1 MTINTVLLSPETK
14 AMRREKLS
22 GAVISPTML
31 LDVSSGEIV
40 PHATADA
47 KPAILRIADINVGSA
62 GDIDTDYADGEIVN
76 YVEGMSN
83 GEYVAVTIA
92 ASQTI
97 AAGGELASN
106 GAGLLKSPAVAG
118 TGVIYIADEAVTT
131 GVGETAIIRAQVAV

>member
-31 LDVSSGEIV
+31 LDVSSGKVV
-40 PHATADA
+40 PHATAEA
-47 KPAILRIADINVGSA
+47 KPAILRITDINVGSA

-76 YVEGMSN
+76 YAEGMAN

-97 AAGGELASN
+97 AVGGELASN
-106 GAGLLKSPAVAG
+106 GAGLLKAPASAG
-118 TGVIYIADEAVTT
+118 VGVIFIADEAATT
-131 GVGETAIIRAQVAV
+131 AVGETKIIRAQVAV